1 MLYSS
6 PHNVYPDL
14 NYFFAPFCIPKIIQS
29 QNNQNCNAERN
40 QNLNITLPIFPEN
53 TTIQYPIWPN
63 QIMTILQPK
72 TVKIRIVNNEKEI
85 DESPQS
91 KGVSHDKEELSK
103 SKRIFLVSTNHDLND
118 STLEYSVDNISPI
131 SNGEITKFNTD
142 PKLKKIHSIYHL
154 KRKISTKLQNDIR
167 NTINEFI
174 SRINLKKNG
183 FKLPFLLPNSKLF
196 REDVKNDTLKKIKS
210 ITISKYVCE
219 DIQIAGRSLNIHNL
233 NVSQK
238 IEEKYFIFNDCDMI
252 KLYNLMFKTLIYDYY
267 EEFLNSDRFKK
278 CFEKDLAKY
287 SEKLKNLNYSLEK
300 SELYKRIFKE
310 KYEGI
315 AKCYFT
321 CS

>member
-14 NYFFAPFCIPKIIQS
+14 NYFFAPFCIPKIIEG
-29 QNNQNCNAERN
+29 QNNPNCNAERN
-40 QNLNITLPIFPEN
+40 QNLNITLPIFTEN
-53 TTIQYPIWPN
+53 NTIQYPLWPN

-183 FKLPFLLPNSKLF
+183 FKLPFLLPNNKLF
-196 REDVKNDTLKKIKS
+196 REEVKNDIIKKIKN
-210 ITISKYVCE
+210 ITISKY
-219 DIQIAGRSLNIHNL
+219 N
-233 NVSQK
+233 
-238 IEEKYFIFNDCDMI
+238 
-252 KLYNLMFKTLIYDYY
+252 
-267 EEFLNSDRFKK
+267 
-278 CFEKDLAKY
+278 
-287 SEKLKNLNYSLEK
+287 LKNKNNKEK
-300 SELYKRIFKE
+300 SI
-310 KYEGI
+310 I
-315 AKCYFT
+315 V
-321 CS
+321 

>member
-6 PHNVYPDL
+6 PHNVFSDL
-14 NYFFAPFCIPKIIQS
+14 NYFFAPFCIPKLIES
-29 QNNQNCNAERN
+29 DKNKNCNAERR
-40 QNLNITLPIFPEN
+40 QNSNINYGNILSHQNNCIN
-53 TTIQYPIWPN
+53 YPIWPN
-63 QIMTILQPK
+63 PFMTILKPK
-72 TVKIRIVNNEKEI
+72 TVKIKIVNNDI
-85 DESPQS
+85 DS
-91 KGVSHDKEELSK
+91 KVVNHDKEEK
-103 SKRIFLVSTNHDLND
+103 NKNIFLVLNNHDLND
-118 STLEYSVDNISPI
+118 STLEYSIDNISLT
-131 SNGEITKFNTD
+131 NGEITKFNTD

-167 NTINEFI
+167 NTINFYI
-174 SRINLKKNG
+174 SQFNMKN
-183 FKLPFLLPNSKLF
+183 KNVKIPFLIPNSKLF
-196 REDVKNDTLKKIKS
+196 REDVKNDSLKKIKS
-210 ITISKYVCE
+210 ITISKYISE

-238 IEEKYFIFNDCDMI
+238 IEEKYLNFNDSEMS
-252 KLYNLMFKTLIYDYY
+252 KLYKLMFNTLVYDYY
-267 EEFLNSDRFKK
+267 EAFLNSERFKK